1 MALQPTS
8 PTTTHGVQ
16 NHTNATTCPT
26 GENHEWIYTVIPLYI
41 LIITVLGIVLNLF
54 VLMVFWLHK
63 KACTVAEIY
72 LSNLAA
78 ADLVLMACLPSWA
91 VNVSNGFNWPFDQIL
106 CKVFNMG
113 ITMNV
118 YCSIY
123 FLVLVSIDRYV
134 ALVHTMSHERMRR
147 PRNAKL
153 GCVLVWGL
161 GFLLSVHTLIFR
173 DLKHDPGLNFTKC
186 YLKYRN
192 INEELLYEGMLTTFT
207 FIIPIAIICYCTI
220 KIIQA
225 LNNRLMQGLNSQKVE
240 HKATTLVLAVL
251 LAFLICWV
259 PFRLLKIVELLIKAN
274 VLQACIIIKV
284 QSISLQFFVYLAFF
298 NSVLN
303 PILYVIVGKNFRKRA
318 KELFTQ
324 WSNKRTST
332 LTINSTRSNLLRS
345 FKLVSS

>member
-1 MALQPTS
+1 
-8 PTTTHGVQ
+8 
-16 NHTNATTCPT
+16 
-26 GENHEWIYTVIPLYI
+26 
-41 LIITVLGIVLNLF
+41 
-54 VLMVFWLHK
+54 
-63 KACTVAEIY
+63 
-72 LSNLAA
+72 
-78 ADLVLMACLPSWA
+78 
-91 VNVSNGFNWPFDQIL
+91 
-106 CKVFNMG
+106 
-113 ITMNV
+113 
-118 YCSIY
+118 
-123 FLVLVSIDRYV
+123 
-134 ALVHTMSHERMRR
+134 MRR

-345 FKLVSS
+345 FKLVSSWSAGGEKQGYGFFVLFFCLFFFHNFT